1 MHIEE
6 LYQAVSNMAV
16 VAQHLKEDAENLKK
30 DENYKSDRRC

>member
-16 VAQHLKEDAENLKK
+16 VAQHLKEDAENAVQIQQQVA
-30 DENYKSDRRC
+30 YQ